1 MSSDMVNV
9 NPEDLKRL
17 EKALERYQQAV
28 KDAGKQVQKEL
39 DRVRWHDR
47 QRDAFEA
54 KLKGIDR
61 TVQSFFDGDVKT
73 MRTYLNNL
81 YRDLEQLRA
90 RRM

>member
-1 MSSDMVNV
+1 MGSDMVNV
-9 NPEDLKRL
+9 KPEDLKRL

-28 KDAGKQVQKEL
+28 KDAGKQVQNEL
-39 DRVRWHDR
+39 NRVQWHDR

-54 KLKGIDR
+54 RLKDIDR
-61 TVQSFFDGDVKT
+61 TVQRFFDGDVKL
-73 MRTYLNNL
+73 MRSYLNDV